1 MWLSGLTLSISGGA
15 KCRPLIEAKRHGLVT
30 VNFPDPFCG
39 IPFASNTF
47 DTALQFGFGVALTC
61 RKRFTLSPTK
71 LLVPSRVLQEL
82 RCAATGL
89 GSRSDPSEPVSNGI
103 RTSTSHCATSGRR
116 ARVLGS
122 RWEAV
127 HAATGTPGDQPPHAH
142 LQEPP
147 RIRL

>member
-1 MWLSGLTLSISGGA
+1 MQTDQCRYLETLLNLYLSLPEKASQASLSDVRLAHSLYQQRI
-15 KCRPLIEAKRHGLVT
+15 PLE
-30 VNFPDPFCG
+30 
-39 IPFASNTF
+39 
-47 DTALQFGFGVALTC
+47 GVALTG

-71 LLVPSRVLQEL
+71 LLVPSRALQEL
-82 RCAATGL
+82 RCAATGM
-89 GSRSDPSEPVSNGI
+89 GSRGDPSEPVSNRI
-103 RTSTSHCATSGRR
+103 RTSTSHCAIFGRR

-127 HAATGTPGDQPPHAH
+127 HAATGTPDDQPPHVY